1 MHTFLSMK
9 RLVTPKLNVTKFI
22 INILIHV
29 EKSILD
35 DRFLATL
42 KQVCDELNI
51 ILQKVEK

>member
-42 KQVCDELNI
+42 EQVCDELNI